1 MPNGFGFSWAELT
14 SSVLMQWFHWFLSA
28 NDHGALFGNRGYN
41 YLHSSQNLFFSN
53 KTGVI
58 PARILPGSS
67 EV

>member
-1 MPNGFGFSWAELT
+1 MPNWFGFSRAELT
-14 SSVLMQWFHWFLSA
+14 SQVLMQWFHWFLSA
-28 NDHGALFGNRGYN
+28 NDHVALFCDRGHGYI
-41 YLHSSQNLFFSN
+41 HSSQNLFFPN